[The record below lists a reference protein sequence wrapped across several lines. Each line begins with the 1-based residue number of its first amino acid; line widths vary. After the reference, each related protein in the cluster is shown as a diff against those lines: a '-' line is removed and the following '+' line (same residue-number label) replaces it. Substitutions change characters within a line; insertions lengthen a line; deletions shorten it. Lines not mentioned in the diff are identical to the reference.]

1 MNHFINILKVI
12 GAYVC
17 NFVSFINDSKSIVTG
32 TYTALFLIGMIIDI
46 AVNGGTNTGRLV
58 MIYMI
63 GISKL

>member
-1 MNHFINILKVI
+1 MNHFINILKII
-12 GAYVC
+12 GAYVR

-46 AVNGGTNTGRLV
+46 AVNGGVNTGRLV

-63 GISKL
+63 GISTL

>member
-1 MNHFINILKVI
+1 MNHFINILKII

-17 NFVSFINDSKSIVTG
+17 NFASFINDSKSIVTG

-46 AVNGGTNTGRLV
+46 TVNGGTNTGRLV